1 MKKVLIISTSLRPNA
16 NSEILAKEVELGAKE
31 SGHEVEFVTLKD
43 KVINFCKGCL
53 ACQKLGKCVIN
64 DDANEITLKMKDAD
78 VIVWATPVYYY
89 EMSGQMKTLID
100 RANSLFATGKKF
112 SETYVITTSADSSK
126 GVAQT
131 VLNGINGW
139 IACFSNLEL
148 KGCLEAGGLDNPN
161 DVQNRNDL
169 LEQAYNMGKNI

>member
-1 MKKVLIISTSLRPNA
+1 MSLSASMKIYFI
-16 NSEILAKEVELGAKE
+16 
-31 SGHEVEFVTLKD
+31 
-43 KVINFCKGCL
+43 
-53 ACQKLGKCVIN
+53 
-64 DDANEITLKMKDAD
+64 
-78 VIVWATPVYYY
+78 
-89 EMSGQMKTLID
+89 
-100 RANSLFATGKKF
+100 
-112 SETYVITTSADSSK
+112 SETYVITTSADYSK

-148 KGCLEAGGLDNPN
+148 KGYLEAGGLDNPN

>member
-1 MKKVLIISTSLRPNA
+1 MFLSASMKIYFI
-16 NSEILAKEVELGAKE
+16 
-31 SGHEVEFVTLKD
+31 
-43 KVINFCKGCL
+43 
-53 ACQKLGKCVIN
+53 
-64 DDANEITLKMKDAD
+64 
-78 VIVWATPVYYY
+78 
-89 EMSGQMKTLID
+89 
-100 RANSLFATGKKF
+100 

-148 KGCLEAGGLDNPN
+148 KGYLEAGGLDNPN